1 MRAIDTNVIVR
12 FLTGDDPRQAARARR
27 VIGEG
32 DVFVPTTVV
41 LESESVLRSAYGF
54 SSDRVVQALRAFAGL
69 PGIAFEDGA
78 LIARALDWTEQ
89 GMEFADALHLGQS
102 NGCSIFLS
110 FDRRLSRI
118 AAGLSDV
125 EVALP

>member
-89 GMEFADALHLGQS
+89 GMEFAEGRKVPFDDRVAAREAL
-102 NGCSIFLS
+102 
-110 FDRRLSRI
+110 RALSRS
-118 AAGLSDV
+118 AA
-125 EVALP
+125 